1 MADNASSSG
10 YRTYIFPNNVVSGG
24 RFFGFGLRNVIEG
37 VILALFMLSIAM
49 SIPVTG
55 MSMRITLVCILCLP
69 AAILG
74 LIGIG
79 GDPVSTYFSNMLS
92 WQKTKG
98 IILYNGSM
106 RFYEETPV
114 DAMMK
119 QPDIRDKVVTMLEE
133 RRQKKMA
140 KDRQEVMVEGVTFE
154 FAQDKDEAGI
164 LARKAPKEG
173 SAITEES
180 LSLSEEDF
188 EDMPFEDPEVE
199 DDAENMVVVPF
210 SSLGIDAEE
219 RDFLSDTPIKS
230 EAVPTIKARGMF
242 TNIGEEA
249 LF

>member
-1 MADNASSSG
+1 MADNANSSG

-24 RFFGFGLRNVIEG
+24 RILGFGLRNVFEG
-37 VILALFMLSIAM
+37 VVLAFFMLVIAM

-74 LIGIG
+74 FIGIG

-119 QPDIRDKVVTMLEE
+119 QPDIRDKVVAILDE

-140 KDRQEVMVEGVTFE
+140 RDSQTVMVEGVTFE
-154 FAQDKDEAGI
+154 FVQDKEAGI

-173 SAITEES
+173 PAITEAS

-188 EDMPFEDPEVE
+188 EKILFEDPEVE

-210 SSLGIDAEE
+210 ASLGIDAEE
-219 RDFLSDTPIKS
+219 RDFLSDAPS
-230 EAVPTIKARGMF
+230 EAIPTIKARG
-242 TNIGEEA
+242 TTIDIGEEA